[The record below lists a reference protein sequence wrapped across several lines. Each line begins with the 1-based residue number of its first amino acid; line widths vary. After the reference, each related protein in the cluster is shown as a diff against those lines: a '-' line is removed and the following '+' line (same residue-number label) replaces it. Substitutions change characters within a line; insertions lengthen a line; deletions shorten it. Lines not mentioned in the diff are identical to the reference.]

1 VSARIALQKCW
12 NHSSREAVARCPE
25 CEHAYCRECVVE
37 HEDRIICAG
46 CLVRLTSRTETP
58 KRRLSV
64 KPALRAA
71 AAILGLL
78 VAWFVFFGLGRM
90 LLSIPE
96 QYHADM
102 LWKRALKESLGEE
115 EP

>member
-1 VSARIALQKCW
+1 VD
-12 NHSSREAVARCPE
+12 
-25 CEHAYCRECVVE
+25 

-46 CLVRLTSRTETP
+46 CLIRLTSRTEKP
-58 KRRLSV
+58 RRRLSL
-64 KPALRAA
+64 KPTIRAA
-71 AAILGLL
+71 AAMLGLL

-102 LWKRALKESLGEE
+102 LWKRAIKESLREE